1 MIFTFLKRIEK
12 SKTYAILMM
21 RFNRDLIGGLRK
33 LDKATREYLLPTTT
47 FYIPTMDCP
56 AEEKLIRE
64 KLRSLP
70 SIEHLEFNF
79 IKQELIVTHQAS
91 DISAIQKALNSLGMK
106 AQIKKD
112 SYTAKQLNLLQSHV
126 TAKDWLIIIF
136 SGLLASTAEIIA
148 LTTRLENSPLVI
160 ALALASMLVGGRE
173 TFVKG
178 IRAIRSFIL
187 NINFLMTIAVLG
199 AVIIGEWPEAA
210 MVTFL
215 FGLAETIESYSLDKA
230 RQAIQRLI
238 EVSPSIATVQTEKG
252 AWQIKSVQEIQINDI
267 VWVKPGERIPLDGIV
282 LKGRTSI
289 NQAPITGE
297 SIPVEKNVGD
307 PVFAGSINERGS
319 FEFKVTSET
328 NETLLAKII
337 HAVQQA
343 QSERAPTQ
351 RFVDQFAK
359 YYTPTMVIFA
369 ILIAF
374 LPTLIWQ
381 APFYPWFYKALV
393 LLVIACPCA
402 LVISTPVT
410 VVSGLAAA
418 AKHGIL
424 IKGGTYLE
432 QGSLLKA
439 IAFDKTGTLTYG
451 KPKVTDVI
459 SVSKISK
466 YDILQLA
473 ASLEANSEHPIASAI
488 IQYWQALNP
497 SSSLFT
503 IHEYETVPGRGLIG
517 VVDGQHYFLGNH
529 RFTEERNV
537 CNTQVESILHQLEE
551 QGKTTIIL
559 GTQHKVLAILAV
571 ADTLRETSYL
581 AVQALHKL
589 GIKTAMITG
598 DNPTTAQ
605 AIAQKLSIDDTQ
617 ANLLPEDKLTAMDTL
632 LRKYGKVG
640 MVGDGI
646 NDAPALAKA
655 TIGFAMGHSG
665 TDVALETADV
675 ALMEDNLNKLPFFV
689 QLSRRVRHKLVQNIT
704 LSIGIKI
711 IFFALALWGLASL
724 WMAILADMGASLI
737 VVLNGLRLLNFSKPE
752 AHQKTTP

>member
-1 MIFTFLKRIEK
+1 MNK
-12 SKTYAILMM
+12 
-21 RFNRDLIGGLRK
+21 
-33 LDKATREYLLPTTT
+33 TT

-64 KLRSLP
+64 KLQSVTNVKQ
-70 SIEHLEFNF
+70 LEFNL
-79 IKQELIVTHQAS
+79 IQQELIVTHQTSDVS
-91 DISAIQKALNSLGMK
+91 DIQNALTSLGLNV
-106 AQIKKD
+106 QIKNG
-112 SYTAKQLNLLQSHV
+112 SYTSKQLNLLQAHV
-126 TAKDWLIIIF
+126 TTKDWMIIIL
-136 SGLLASTAEIIA
+136 SGLLAFTAEIIA
-148 LTTRLENSPLVI
+148 FTTRAEDSLLIIV
-160 ALALASMLVGGRE
+160 LALASMLVGGRI
-173 TFVKG
+173 TFLKG
-178 IRAIRSFIL
+178 LRAIRYFVL

-238 EVSPSIATVQTEKG
+238 EIAPDVATVQTGKG
-252 AWQIKSVQEIQINDI
+252 SWEVKSVQEIQLNDI

-282 LKGRTSI
+282 LKGRTSV

-297 SIPVEKNVGD
+297 SIPVEKNKGD
-307 PVFAGSINERGS
+307 TVFAGSINERGS
-319 FEFKVTSET
+319 FEFKVTNQK

-337 HAVQQA
+337 RAVQQA
-343 QSERAPTQ
+343 QGERAPTQ

-359 YYTPTMVIFA
+359 YYTPTMVIIA

-374 LPTLIWQ
+374 LPTFIWQ

-432 QGSLLKA
+432 QGSHLKA
-439 IAFDKTGTLTYG
+439 IAFDKTGTLTHG
-451 KPKVTDVI
+451 KPKVTDLI
-459 SVSKISK
+459 SVTKTSN
-466 YDILQLA
+466 YDVLQLA
-473 ASLEANSEHPIASAI
+473 ASLEANSEHPIANAI
-488 IQYWQALNP
+488 IQHWKNLN
-497 SSSLFT
+497 SSSDLLT
-503 IHEYETVPGRGLIG
+503 THEYETFPGRGLVGII
-517 VVDGQHYFLGNH
+517 DGQRYFLGNH
-529 RFTEERNV
+529 RFAEENNV
-537 CNTQVESILHQLEE
+537 CNTQVESILHQLEQ
-551 QGKTTIIL
+551 QGKTTIVL
-559 GTQHKVLAILAV
+559 GTQHEVLAIFAV
-571 ADTLRETSYL
+571 ADTLRVTSI
-581 AVQALHKL
+581 QAIQSLHQL
-589 GIKTAMITG
+589 GIKIAMITG

-605 AIAQKLSIDDTQ
+605 AIAEKLSIDDIQ
-617 ANLLPEDKLTAMDTL
+617 ANLLPEDKLTAIDTL
-632 LRKYGKVG
+632 LKKYNKVG

-675 ALMEDNLNKLPFFV
+675 ALMEDNLNKLPFFIH
-689 QLSRRVRHKLVQNIT
+689 LSRRVWHKLVQNIT

-711 IFFALALWGLASL
+711 VFFALALWGLASL

-752 AHQKTTP
+752 AHQKTML

>member
-1 MIFTFLKRIEK
+1 MNK
-12 SKTYAILMM
+12 
-21 RFNRDLIGGLRK
+21 
-33 LDKATREYLLPTTT
+33 TT

-64 KLRSLP
+64 KLQSVTNVKQ
-70 SIEHLEFNF
+70 LEFNL
-79 IKQELIVTHQAS
+79 IQQELIVTHQTSDVS
-91 DISAIQKALNSLGMK
+91 DIQNALTSLGLNV
-106 AQIKKD
+106 QIKNG
-112 SYTAKQLNLLQSHV
+112 SYTSKQLNLLQAHV
-126 TAKDWLIIIF
+126 TTKDWMIIIL
-136 SGLLASTAEIIA
+136 SGLLAFTAEIIA
-148 LTTRLENSPLVI
+148 FTTRAEDSLLIIV
-160 ALALASMLVGGRE
+160 LALASMLVGGRI
-173 TFVKG
+173 TFLKG
-178 IRAIRSFIL
+178 LRAIRYFIL

-238 EVSPSIATVQTEKG
+238 EIAPDVATVQTGKG
-252 AWQIKSVQEIQINDI
+252 SWEVKSVQEIQINDI

-282 LKGRTSI
+282 LKGHTSV

-297 SIPVEKNVGD
+297 SIPVEKNKGD
-307 PVFAGSINERGS
+307 SVFAASINERGS
-319 FEFKVTSET
+319 FEFKVTSQK

-337 HAVQQA
+337 RAVQQA
-343 QSERAPTQ
+343 QGERAPTQ

-359 YYTPTMVIFA
+359 YYTPTMVIIA

-432 QGSLLKA
+432 QGSHLKA
-439 IAFDKTGTLTYG
+439 IAFDKTGTLTHG
-451 KPKVTDVI
+451 KPKVTDLI
-459 SVSKISK
+459 SVTKAPK
-466 YDILQLA
+466 YDVLQLA
-473 ASLEANSEHPIASAI
+473 ASLEANSEHPIANAI
-488 IQYWQALNP
+488 IQHWKNLNP
-497 SSSLFT
+497 LSDLLT
-503 IHEYETVPGRGLIG
+503 IHEYETVPGRGLVGII
-517 VVDGQHYFLGNH
+517 DGQRYFLGNH
-529 RFTEERNV
+529 RFAEENNV
-537 CNTQVESILHQLEE
+537 CDTQVESILHQLEQ
-551 QGKTTIIL
+551 QGKTTIVL
-559 GTQHKVLAILAV
+559 GTKHEVLAIFAV
-571 ADTLRETSYL
+571 ADTLRETSIQ
-581 AVQALHKL
+581 AIQALHQL
-589 GIKTAMITG
+589 GIKIAMITG
-598 DNPTTAQ
+598 DNPTTAK
-605 AIAQKLSIDDTQ
+605 AIAEKLSIDDIQ
-617 ANLLPEDKLTAMDTL
+617 ANLLPEDKLTAIDTL
-632 LRKYGKVG
+632 LKKYNKVG

-646 NDAPALAKA
+646 NDAPALAKS

-689 QLSRRVRHKLVQNIT
+689 HLSRRVWHKLVQNIT
-704 LSIGIKI
+704 LSIGIKV

-752 AHQKTTP
+752 TQ

>member
-1 MIFTFLKRIEK
+1 MNK
-12 SKTYAILMM
+12 
-21 RFNRDLIGGLRK
+21 
-33 LDKATREYLLPTTT
+33 TT
-47 FYIPTMDCP
+47 FYIPKMDCP

-64 KLRSLP
+64 KLRSMA
-70 SIEHLEFNF
+70 SVKQLEFNL
-79 IKQELIVTHQAS
+79 IQQELIVTHQTSDVS
-91 DISAIQKALNSLGMK
+91 DIQQALTSLGLNV
-106 AQIKKD
+106 QIKNG
-112 SYTAKQLNLLQSHV
+112 SYTSKQLNLLQAHV
-126 TAKDWLIIIF
+126 TTKDWMIIIL
-136 SGLLASTAEIIA
+136 SGLLAFTAEIMA
-148 LTTRLENSPLVI
+148 FTTRAEDSLLI
-160 ALALASMLVGGRE
+160 IILALASMLVGGRI
-173 TFVKG
+173 TFLKG
-178 IRAIRSFIL
+178 LRAIRYFVL

-238 EVSPSIATVQTEKG
+238 EIAPDVATVQTGKG
-252 AWQIKSVQEIQINDI
+252 SWEVKSVQEIQLNDI

-282 LKGRTSI
+282 LKGRTSV

-297 SIPVEKNVGD
+297 SIPVEKNKGD
-307 PVFAGSINERGS
+307 TVFAGSINERGS
-319 FEFKVTSET
+319 FEFKVTSQK

-337 HAVQQA
+337 RAVQQA
-343 QSERAPTQ
+343 QGERAPTQ

-359 YYTPTMVIFA
+359 YYTPTMVIIA

-374 LPTLIWQ
+374 LPTFIWQ

-432 QGSLLKA
+432 QGSHLKA
-439 IAFDKTGTLTYG
+439 IAFDKTGTLTHG
-451 KPKVTDVI
+451 KPKVTDLI
-459 SVSKISK
+459 SITKTSN
-466 YDILQLA
+466 YDVLQLA
-473 ASLEANSEHPIASAI
+473 ASLEANSEHPIANAI
-488 IQYWQALNP
+488 IQHWKNLNP
-497 SSSLFT
+497 SSDLLT
-503 IHEYETVPGRGLIG
+503 IHEYETVPGRGLVGII
-517 VVDGQHYFLGNH
+517 DGQRYFLGNH
-529 RFTEERNV
+529 RFAEENNV
-537 CNTQVESILHQLEE
+537 CNTQVESILHQLEQ
-551 QGKTTIIL
+551 QGKTTIVL
-559 GTQHKVLAILAV
+559 GTQHEVLAIFAV
-571 ADTLRETSYL
+571 ADTLRETSIQ
-581 AVQALHKL
+581 AIQALHQL
-589 GIKTAMITG
+589 GIKIAMITG

-605 AIAQKLSIDDTQ
+605 AIAEKLSIDDIQ
-617 ANLLPEDKLTAMDTL
+617 ANLLPEDKLTAIDTL
-632 LRKYGKVG
+632 LKKYNKVG

-646 NDAPALAKA
+646 NDAPALAKS

-689 QLSRRVRHKLVQNIT
+689 HLSRRVWHKLVQNIT
-704 LSIGIKI
+704 LSIGIKV

-737 VVLNGLRLLNFSKPE
+737 VVLNGLRLLSFSYIEQDKGV
-752 AHQKTTP
+752 HK

>member
-1 MIFTFLKRIEK
+1 MN
-12 SKTYAILMM
+12 KTI
-21 RFNRDLIGGLRK
+21 
-33 LDKATREYLLPTTT
+33 
-47 FYIPTMDCP
+47 FYIPKMDCP

-64 KLRSLP
+64 KLRSMD
-70 SIEHLEFNF
+70 SVKKLEFNL
-79 IKQELIVTHQAS
+79 IQQELIVTHQTSDVS
-91 DISAIQKALNSLGMK
+91 DIQQALTSLGLNV
-106 AQIKKD
+106 QIKNG
-112 SYTAKQLNLLQSHV
+112 SYTSKQLNLLQAHV
-126 TAKDWLIIIF
+126 TTKDWMIIIL
-136 SGLLASTAEIIA
+136 SGLLAFTAEIMA
-148 LTTRLENSPLVI
+148 FTTRAEDSLLIIV
-160 ALALASMLVGGRE
+160 LALASMLVGGRI
-173 TFVKG
+173 TFLKG
-178 IRAIRSFIL
+178 LRAIRYFVL

-238 EVSPSIATVQTEKG
+238 EIAPDVATVQTGKG
-252 AWQIKSVQEIQINDI
+252 SWEVKSVQEIQLNDI

-282 LKGRTSI
+282 LKGRTSV

-297 SIPVEKNVGD
+297 SIPVEKNKGD
-307 PVFAGSINERGS
+307 TVFAGSINERGS
-319 FEFKVTSET
+319 FEFKVTSQK

-337 HAVQQA
+337 RAVQQA
-343 QSERAPTQ
+343 QGERAPTQ

-359 YYTPTMVIFA
+359 YYTPTMVVIA

-374 LPTLIWQ
+374 VPTVIWQ

-432 QGSLLKA
+432 QGSHLKA
-439 IAFDKTGTLTYG
+439 IAFDKTGTLTHG
-451 KPKVTDVI
+451 KPKVTDLI
-459 SVSKISK
+459 SVTKTPK
-466 YDILQLA
+466 YDVLQLA
-473 ASLEANSEHPIASAI
+473 ASLEANSEHPIANAI
-488 IQYWQALNP
+488 IQYWKNLNP
-497 SSSLFT
+497 SSDLLT
-503 IHEYETVPGRGLIG
+503 IHEYETVPGRGLVGII
-517 VVDGQHYFLGNH
+517 DGQHYFLGNH
-529 RFTEERNV
+529 RFAEENNV
-537 CNTQVESILHQLEE
+537 CNTQIESILQELEQE
-551 QGKTTIIL
+551 GKTTIVL
-559 GTQHKVLAILAV
+559 GTKHEVLAIFAV
-571 ADTLRETSYL
+571 ADTLRETSIQ
-581 AVQALHKL
+581 AIQALHQL
-589 GIKTAMITG
+589 GIKIAMITG

-605 AIAQKLSIDDTQ
+605 AIAEKLSIDDIQ
-617 ANLLPEDKLTAMDTL
+617 ANLLPEDKLTAIDTL
-632 LRKYGKVG
+632 LKKYNKVG

-689 QLSRRVRHKLVQNIT
+689 YLSRRVWHKLVQNIT

-711 IFFALALWGLASL
+711 VFFALALWGLASL

-752 AHQKTTP
+752 AQ

>member
-1 MIFTFLKRIEK
+1 MNK
-12 SKTYAILMM
+12 
-21 RFNRDLIGGLRK
+21 
-33 LDKATREYLLPTTT
+33 TT
-47 FYIPTMDCP
+47 FYIPKMDCP

-64 KLRSLP
+64 KLRSMA
-70 SIEHLEFNF
+70 SVKQLEFNL
-79 IKQELIVTHQAS
+79 IQQELIVTHQTSDVS
-91 DISAIQKALNSLGMK
+91 DIQQALTSLGLNV
-106 AQIKKD
+106 QIKNG
-112 SYTAKQLNLLQSHV
+112 SYTRKQLNLLQAHV
-126 TAKDWLIIIF
+126 TTKDWMIIIL
-136 SGLLASTAEIIA
+136 SGLLAFTAEIIA
-148 LTTRLENSPLVI
+148 FTTRAEDSLLIIV
-160 ALALASMLVGGRE
+160 LALASMLVGGRI
-173 TFVKG
+173 TFLKG
-178 IRAIRSFIL
+178 LRAIRYFIL

-238 EVSPSIATVQTEKG
+238 EIAPDVATVQTGKG
-252 AWQIKSVQEIQINDI
+252 SWEVKSVQEIQLNDI

-282 LKGRTSI
+282 LKGRTSV

-297 SIPVEKNVGD
+297 SIPVEKNKGD
-307 PVFAGSINERGS
+307 TVFAGSINERGS
-319 FEFKVTSET
+319 FEFKVTSQK

-337 HAVQQA
+337 RAVQQA
-343 QSERAPTQ
+343 QGERAPTQ

-359 YYTPTMVIFA
+359 YYTPTMVIIA

-374 LPTLIWQ
+374 LPTFIWQ

-432 QGSLLKA
+432 QGGHLKA
-439 IAFDKTGTLTYG
+439 IAFDKTGTLTHG

-459 SVSKISK
+459 STKTSN
-466 YDILQLA
+466 YDVLQLA
-473 ASLEANSEHPIASAI
+473 ASLEANSEHPIANAI
-488 IQYWQALNP
+488 IQHWKNLNP
-497 SSSLFT
+497 SSDLLT
-503 IHEYETVPGRGLIG
+503 IHEYETFPGRGLVGII
-517 VVDGQHYFLGNH
+517 DGQRYFLGNH
-529 RFTEERNV
+529 RFAEENNV
-537 CNTQVESILHQLEE
+537 CNTQVESILHRLEQ
-551 QGKTTIIL
+551 QGKTTIVL
-559 GTQHKVLAILAV
+559 GTKHEVLAIFAV
-571 ADTLRETSYL
+571 ADTLRETSIQ
-581 AVQALHKL
+581 AIQALHQL
-589 GIKTAMITG
+589 GIKIAMITG

-605 AIAQKLSIDDTQ
+605 AIGEKLSIDDIQ
-617 ANLLPEDKLTAMDTL
+617 ANLLPEDKLTAIDIL
-632 LRKYGKVG
+632 LKKYNKVG

-646 NDAPALAKA
+646 NDAPALAKS

-665 TDVALETADV
+665 TDIALETADV

-689 QLSRRVRHKLVQNIT
+689 HLSRRVWHKLVQNIT
-704 LSIGIKI
+704 LSIGIKV

-737 VVLNGLRLLNFSKPE
+737 VVLNGLRLLSFSYIEQDKGV
-752 AHQKTTP
+752 HK

>member
-1 MIFTFLKRIEK
+1 
-12 SKTYAILMM
+12 
-21 RFNRDLIGGLRK
+21 
-33 LDKATREYLLPTTT
+33 
-47 FYIPTMDCP
+47 MDCP

-64 KLRSLP
+64 KLRSVTN
-70 SIEHLEFNF
+70 IKQLEFNL
-79 IKQELIVTHQAS
+79 IQQELIVTHQTSDVS
-91 DISAIQKALNSLGMK
+91 DIQQALTSLGLDI
-106 AQIKKD
+106 QIKNN
-112 SYTAKQLNLLQSHV
+112 SYTNKQLNLLQAHV
-126 TAKDWLIIIF
+126 TAKDWMIITI
-136 SGLLASTAEIIA
+136 SGLLAFTAEVIA
-148 LTTRLENSPLVI
+148 FTTRTENSLLIIV
-160 ALALASMLVGGRE
+160 LALASMLVGGRV
-173 TFVKG
+173 TFLKG
-178 IRAIRSFIL
+178 VRAVQYFIL

-238 EVSPSIATVQTEKG
+238 EIAPDVATVQTEEG
-252 AWQIKSVQEIQINDI
+252 SWEVKSVQEIQINDI

-282 LKGRTSI
+282 LKGRTSV

-297 SIPVEKNVGD
+297 SIPVEKNKGD
-307 PVFAGSINERGS
+307 IVFAGSINERGS
-319 FEFKVTSET
+319 FEFKVTSQT

-337 HAVQQA
+337 RAVQQA

-359 YYTPTMVIFA
+359 YYTPTIVITA

-374 LPTLIWQ
+374 LPTFIWQ

-402 LVISTPVT
+402 LVISTPIT

-432 QGSLLKA
+432 IGSHLKA
-439 IAFDKTGTLTYG
+439 IAFDKTGTLTHG
-451 KPKVTDVI
+451 KPKATDVI
-459 SVSKISK
+459 SITKNSK
-466 YDILQLA
+466 YDVLQLA
-473 ASLEANSEHPIASAI
+473 ASLEVNSEHPIASAI
-488 IQYWQALNP
+488 IQHWQ
-497 SSSLFT
+497 SSNQSSNLLA
-503 IHEYETVPGRGLIG
+503 IHEYETIPGRGLVGII
-517 VVDGQHYFLGNH
+517 DGEHYFLGNH
-529 RFTEERNV
+529 RFAEENNV
-537 CNTQVESILHQLEE
+537 CNTHVESILHRLEQ
-551 QGKTTIIL
+551 QGKTTIVL
-559 GTQHKVLAILAV
+559 GTKHEVLAILAV
-571 ADTLRETSYL
+571 ADTLRETSI
-581 AVQALHKL
+581 QAIQSLHQL
-589 GIKTAMITG
+589 GIKIAMITG

-605 AIAQKLSIDDTQ
+605 AIAGKLSIDDIQ
-617 ANLLPEDKLTAMDTL
+617 ANLLPEDKLIAMDEL
-632 LRKYGKVG
+632 LKKYNKVG

-675 ALMEDNLNKLPFFV
+675 ALMEDNLNKLPFFIH
-689 QLSRRVRHKLVQNIT
+689 LSRRVWHKLVQNIT

-711 IFFALALWGLASL
+711 IFFALALSGLASL

-737 VVLNGLRLLNFSKPE
+737 VVLNGLRLLNFSYIRQDESVHK
-752 AHQKTTP
+752 

>member
-1 MIFTFLKRIEK
+1 MYK
-12 SKTYAILMM
+12 
-21 RFNRDLIGGLRK
+21 
-33 LDKATREYLLPTTT
+33 TT
-47 FYIPTMDCP
+47 FYIPSMDCP
-56 AEEKLIRE
+56 AEEKLIRQ
-64 KLRSLP
+64 KLRSIPLVK
-70 SIEHLEFNF
+70 HLEVNL
-79 IKQELIVTHQAS
+79 IQQELIVTHDGPDVS
-91 DISAIQKALNSLGMK
+91 NIQKALNSLGIK
-106 AQIKKD
+106 AQIKNG
-112 SYTAKQLNLLQSHV
+112 SYTTEQLNLLKPHV
-126 TAKDWLIIIF
+126 TAKDWIIIIL
-136 SGLLASTAEIIA
+136 SGLLAFTAEVIA
-148 LTTRLENSPLVI
+148 FTTHLENSSLVI
-160 ALALASMLVGGRE
+160 VLALTSMLIGGRE

-178 IRAIRSFIL
+178 LRAIRYFIL

-230 RQAIQRLI
+230 RQSIQRLI
-238 EVSPSIATVQTEKG
+238 EVSPSLATVQTKKG
-252 AWQIKSVQEIQINDI
+252 SWQVKSVQEIQLNDI
-267 VWVKPGERIPLDGIV
+267 VWVKPGERIPLDGVV

-297 SIPVEKNVGD
+297 SIPVEKNPGD
-307 PVFAGSINERGS
+307 LVFAGSINDRGS
-319 FEFKVTSET
+319 FEFKVTSQT
-328 NETLLAKII
+328 NETLLSKII
-337 HAVQQA
+337 RAVQQA
-343 QSERAPTQ
+343 QTERAPTQ

-359 YYTPTMVIFA
+359 YYTPTMVIIA

-432 QGSLLKA
+432 QGSHLKA
-439 IAFDKTGTLTYG
+439 IAFDKTGTLTQG

-459 SVSKISK
+459 NITKISK
-466 YDILQLA
+466 HDVLRLA
-473 ASLEANSEHPIASAI
+473 ASLEAHSEHPIASAI
-488 IQYWQALNP
+488 LQHWQISNAL
-497 SSSLFT
+497 SDLLT
-503 IHEYETVPGRGLIG
+503 IHEYETVPGRGLVG
-517 VVDGQHYFLGNH
+517 VINGQRYFLGNH
-529 RFTEERNV
+529 RFAEEKNV
-537 CNTQVESILHQLEE
+537 CGSQIESVLHQLEQ
-551 QGKTTIIL
+551 QGKTTLVL
-559 GTQHKVLAILAV
+559 GTQDEVLAILAV
-571 ADTLRETSYL
+571 ADTLQETS
-581 AVQALHKL
+581 VQAIQTLHQL
-589 GIKTAMITG
+589 GIKIAMVTG

-605 AIAQKLSIDDTQ
+605 AIADKLSIDDIQ
-617 ANLLPEDKLTAMDTL
+617 ANLLPEEKLTAIDML
-632 LRKYGKVG
+632 LKKYGKVG

-675 ALMEDNLNKLPFFV
+675 ALMEDNLNKLPFFIH
-689 QLSRRVRHKLVQNIT
+689 LSRRVWHKLIQNIT

-711 IFFALALWGLASL
+711 IFFALALWGVASL

-737 VVLNGLRLLNFSKPE
+737 VVLNGLRLLNFSKPA
-752 AHQKTTP
+752 AHQKTTS

>member
-1 MIFTFLKRIEK
+1 MHK
-12 SKTYAILMM
+12 
-21 RFNRDLIGGLRK
+21 
-33 LDKATREYLLPTTT
+33 TT

-64 KLRSLP
+64 KLRSMA
-70 SIEHLEFNF
+70 SVKQLEFNL
-79 IKQELIVTHQAS
+79 IQQELIVTHQTSDVS
-91 DISAIQKALNSLGMK
+91 DIQNALTSLGLNV
-106 AQIKKD
+106 QIKNG
-112 SYTAKQLNLLQSHV
+112 SYTSKQLNLLQAHV
-126 TAKDWLIIIF
+126 TSKDWMIITL
-136 SGLLASTAEIIA
+136 SGLLAFTAEIIA
-148 LTTRLENSPLVI
+148 FTTRAEDSLLIIV
-160 ALALASMLVGGRE
+160 LALASMLVGGRI
-173 TFVKG
+173 TFLKG
-178 IRAIRSFIL
+178 IRAIRYFIL

-238 EVSPSIATVQTEKG
+238 EIAPDVATVQTGKG
-252 AWQIKSVQEIQINDI
+252 SWEVKSVQEIQINDI

-282 LKGRTSI
+282 LKGHTSV

-297 SIPVEKNVGD
+297 SIPVEKNKGD
-307 PVFAGSINERGS
+307 SVFAASINERGS
-319 FEFKVTSET
+319 FEFKVTSQK

-337 HAVQQA
+337 RAVQQA
-343 QSERAPTQ
+343 QGERAPTQ

-359 YYTPTMVIFA
+359 YYTPTMVIIA

-432 QGSLLKA
+432 QGSHLKA
-439 IAFDKTGTLTYG
+439 IAFDKTGTLTHG
-451 KPKVTDVI
+451 KPKVTDLI
-459 SVSKISK
+459 SVTKAPK
-466 YDILQLA
+466 YDVLQLA
-473 ASLEANSEHPIASAI
+473 ASLEANSEHPIANAI
-488 IQYWQALNP
+488 IQHWKNLNP
-497 SSSLFT
+497 LSDLLT
-503 IHEYETVPGRGLIG
+503 IHEYETVPGRGLVGII
-517 VVDGQHYFLGNH
+517 DGQRYFLGNH
-529 RFTEERNV
+529 RFAEENNV
-537 CNTQVESILHQLEE
+537 CNTQVESILHQLEQ
-551 QGKTTIIL
+551 QGKTTIVL
-559 GTQHKVLAILAV
+559 GTKHEVLAIFAV
-571 ADTLRETSYL
+571 ADTLRETSIQ
-581 AVQALHKL
+581 AIQALHQL
-589 GIKTAMITG
+589 GIKIAMITG
-598 DNPTTAQ
+598 DNPTTAK
-605 AIAQKLSIDDTQ
+605 AIAEKLSIDDIQ
-617 ANLLPEDKLTAMDTL
+617 ANLLPEDKLTAIDTL
-632 LRKYGKVG
+632 LKKYNKVG

-646 NDAPALAKA
+646 NDAPALAKS

-689 QLSRRVRHKLVQNIT
+689 HLSRRVWHKLVQNIT
-704 LSIGIKI
+704 LSIGIKV

-752 AHQKTTP
+752 TQ

>member
-1 MIFTFLKRIEK
+1 MHK
-12 SKTYAILMM
+12 
-21 RFNRDLIGGLRK
+21 
-33 LDKATREYLLPTTT
+33 TT

-64 KLRSLP
+64 KLRSVTN
-70 SIEHLEFNF
+70 IKQLEFNL
-79 IKQELIVTHQAS
+79 IQQELIVTHQTSDVS
-91 DISAIQKALNSLGMK
+91 DIQQTLTSLGLDV
-106 AQIKKD
+106 QIKNG
-112 SYTAKQLNLLQSHV
+112 SYTSKQLNLLQAHV
-126 TAKDWLIIIF
+126 TAKDWMIITI
-136 SGLLASTAEIIA
+136 SGLLAFTAEIIA
-148 LTTRLENSPLVI
+148 FTTRVENSLLIIV
-160 ALALASMLVGGRE
+160 LALASMLVGGRV
-173 TFVKG
+173 TFLKG
-178 IRAIRSFIL
+178 LRAIRYFIL

-238 EVSPSIATVQTEKG
+238 EIAPDVATVQIGKG
-252 AWQIKSVQEIQINDI
+252 SWEVKAVQKIQINDI

-282 LKGRTSI
+282 LKGCTSV

-297 SIPVEKNVGD
+297 SIPVEKNKGD
-307 PVFAGSINERGS
+307 TIFAGSINERGS
-319 FEFKVTSET
+319 FEFKVTSQK

-337 HAVQQA
+337 RAVQQA

-359 YYTPTMVIFA
+359 YYTPTMVITA

-381 APFYPWFYKALV
+381 VPFYPWFYKALV

-410 VVSGLAAA
+410 IVSGLAAA

-432 QGSLLKA
+432 QGSKLKA
-439 IAFDKTGTLTYG
+439 IAFDKTGTLTHG

-459 SVSKISK
+459 SITKNSK

-473 ASLEANSEHPIASAI
+473 ASLETNSEHPIANAI
-488 IQYWQALNP
+488 IQHWKTSNP
-497 SSSLFT
+497 SNDLLT
-503 IHEYETVPGRGLIG
+503 IHEYETIPGRGLVGNI
-517 VVDGQHYFLGNH
+517 DDQRYFLGNH
-529 RFTEERNV
+529 RFAEENNV
-537 CNTQVESILHQLEE
+537 CNTEVESILHQLEQ
-551 QGKTTIIL
+551 QGKTTIVL
-559 GTQHKVLAILAV
+559 ATQHEVLAIFAV
-571 ADTLRETSYL
+571 ADTLRETSI
-581 AVQALHKL
+581 QAIQSLHQL
-589 GIKTAMITG
+589 GIKIAMITG

-605 AIAQKLSIDDTQ
+605 AIAEKLSIDDIQ
-617 ANLLPEDKLTAMDTL
+617 ANLLPEDKLTAMDEL
-632 LRKYGKVG
+632 LKKYNKVG

-675 ALMEDNLNKLPFFV
+675 ALMEDNLNKLSFFIH
-689 QLSRRVRHKLVQNIT
+689 LSRRVWHKLIQNIT

-724 WMAILADMGASLI
+724 WMAILADMGASLL
-737 VVLNGLRLLNFSKPE
+737 VVLNGLRLLNFSYIRQDESVHK
-752 AHQKTTP
+752 